1 MDELGDD
8 LLLLAARAD
17 GRLPIGT
24 KLRFGLAGSELVR
37 LAAARRVDV
46 VRGRIEIIDTA
57 PTGDA
62 LLDDALASMTGGRRG
77 GPTAKAWVAH
87 DRRGLV
93 ERYLDR
99 AEAAGIIRAERR
111 KALGFIPVTR
121 WTVVDSGRAAQA
133 RARLEVVAASTGTV
147 DSAQAAL
154 AGLASAIDVTGI
166 VFPGLAGSAARKRLR
181 QVAKGDAASADA
193 TRAVRDAASDDA
205 ARAVS
210 DATRAATAAA
220 TEAAIRAATDAAV
233 QASVD
238 AATQAA
244 ISAATDAATHAARPQ
259 RRARRRRGRSP
270 LTAAADS
277 QRQQAAAAA
286 APRAG
291 GYRRTR
297 LSSPGGSGA
306 AGSCPGNGGD
316 LHGIA
321 GEQAPATFAQR
332 GRAVRRQGRHVVA
345 RRADAEREPLPPL
358 VEAG

>member
-1 MDELGDD
+1 MDELADD

-17 GRLPIGT
+17 GRLPVGT

-46 VRGRIEIIDTA
+46 VRGRIEVLNTA
-57 PTGDA
+57 PTGDP
-62 LLDDALASMTGGRRG
+62 LLDDALASMTGGRR

-93 ERYLDR
+93 ERYLAR
-99 AEAAGIIRAERR
+99 AESAGIIRAERR

-121 WTVVDSGRAAQA
+121 WTVVDAGRAAQA

-154 AGLASAIDVTGI
+154 AGLASAIDVAGV

-181 QVAKGDAASADA
+181 QAAKGDAASAGV
-193 TRAVRDAASDDA
+193 TRAVNNAANADA

-210 DATRAATAAA
+210 DATRAATD
-220 TEAAIRAATDAAV
+220 AAIRAATDAAV

-244 ISAATDAATHAARPQ
+244 ISAATDAAAHAA
-259 RRARRRRGRSP
+259 AHSG
-270 LTAAADS
+270 AH
-277 QRQQAAAAA
+277 
-286 APRAG
+286 G
-291 GYRRTR
+291 
-297 LSSPGGSGA
+297 GA
-306 AGSCPGNGGD
+306 AGG
-316 LHGIA
+316 H
-321 GEQAPATFAQR
+321 
-332 GRAVRRQGRHVVA
+332 H
-345 RRADAEREPLPPL
+345 
-358 VEAG
+358 